1 MVQNNDM
8 RNILERLTAF
18 SIPLILS
25 GLLQQLFNWVDALIV
40 GNIVGET
47 ALGGVGATSSLY
59 NLFVTV
65 LVGFT
70 SGLSVLFAQQFGR
83 GEHGSNTKLLAN
95 FAVLLTIAFTVI
107 TALGV
112 AFVTPILGLMDTS
125 ESLFGYA
132 KDYLQIVFWGIPFLA
147 LYNTYSAALRG
158 MGNSTIPFVA
168 VLISSI
174 TNVILDFI
182 LVAFCKFGVAGAA
195 AATTV
200 SQIAMTVYIVVYT
213 VIRHPELCFSPFKMS
228 RYRGVVI
235 NGGKYGIPPAVQC
248 SVSSIGNL
256 FLQRFMNGFDDYTI
270 AAITTAYR
278 VDSVLLLPIVN
289 FSTAISTLVAQ
300 EIWAGSQETA
310 KKIFKAGTVMMTV
323 ISLVLTGVIMLT
335 GGVLLSMFGLGTE
348 SVGIGRNFFHTIA
361 IFYIVNGLG
370 MSVKGYLEGTSD
382 LLFSGIAGICSLGI
396 RILCSYLFVDIW
408 ENMVIAYAEAF
419 SWVFLLIVFV
429 WRYWRKQCRSN

>member
-1 MVQNNDM
+1 MLYGSFRALFLGGIMVQNNDM

-83 GEHGSNTKLLAN
+83 GEHGSNTKLLSN

-112 AFVTPILGLMDTS
+112 AFVTPILGSMDTS

-132 KDYLQIVFWGIPFLA
+132 KDYLQIIFWGIPFLA

-158 MGNSTIPFVA
+158 MGNSTVPFVA

-174 TNVILDFI
+174 TNAILDFI

-200 SQIAMTVYIVVYT
+200 SQIAMTIYIVVYT
-213 VIRHPELCFSPFKMS
+213 VIRQP
-228 RYRGVVI
+228 
-235 NGGKYGIPPAVQC
+235 
-248 SVSSIGNL
+248 GNSEKD
-256 FLQRFMNGFDDYTI
+256 F
-270 AAITTAYR
+270 
-278 VDSVLLLPIVN
+278 
-289 FSTAISTLVAQ
+289 
-300 EIWAGSQETA
+300 
-310 KKIFKAGTVMMTV
+310 
-323 ISLVLTGVIMLT
+323 
-335 GGVLLSMFGLGTE
+335 
-348 SVGIGRNFFHTIA
+348 
-361 IFYIVNGLG
+361 
-370 MSVKGYLEGTSD
+370 
-382 LLFSGIAGICSLGI
+382 
-396 RILCSYLFVDIW
+396 
-408 ENMVIAYAEAF
+408 
-419 SWVFLLIVFV
+419 
-429 WRYWRKQCRSN
+429 